1 MSRIAVE
8 GRFGKVAFL
17 KRLLASLLTLC
28 LLAACGPKPTPAA
41 TPAPLPDWTDLS
53 PFREGLTDASILD
66 QMQGASYYVL
76 EFVIDEE
83 LVHVD
88 GKETVHYANRE
99 DAPLNEI
106 QFRLFP
112 NILGGKMEVHN
123 LTVDEKP
130 VTPSYSLANSLM
142 IVPLAEPL
150 EIGKSIILAMEFTL
164 EVPTDVELNYGVL
177 AFYDGVLTLAH
188 AYPVIPVYNEEGW
201 NAELP
206 PQSGDLTFNDAAFYL
221 VTVTA
226 PKGLTVVASGLESA
240 PETAGKQ
247 KASMER
253 SRSVWNVANGP
264 ARDFFLAASR
274 DYEVITQKVGEVTV
288 NSYAPKSM
296 ETGSRSA
303 LDAAAR
309 ALETFSEQY
318 APYPYTEFD
327 IVITPTLALGIEYP
341 GATAIAERI
350 LQGEYGDQTSAYLE
364 STVVHETAHQW
375 FYNLVGNDQLDEPW
389 LDESLAQYAT
399 WQYYKINFGAGAAD
413 GFESALQSR
422 WERVENAMIPI
433 GQPVVAYTGREY
445 GAIVYGRGAF
455 FFEALKNEMGDAAF
469 DAFLLDYTATFSWNN
484 VTTGELKSLAQ
495 KHCGCDL
502 TSLFEEWVYP

>member
-1 MSRIAVE
+1 M
-8 GRFGKVAFL
+8 
-17 KRLLASLLTLC
+17 KRLLASLMTLC
-28 LLAACGPKPTPAA
+28 LLAACGANPTPAA
-41 TPAPLPDWTDLS
+41 TPAPLPDWTDIS
-53 PFREGLTDASILD
+53 PFRAGLTDPSILD
-66 QMQGASYYVL
+66 QMQGASYYVI

-83 LVHVD
+83 LVRVD
-88 GKETVHYANRE
+88 GKETVHYTNRE

-112 NILGGKMEVHN
+112 NILGGKMEVRN
-123 LTVDEKP
+123 LTADGKP
-130 VTPSYSLANSLM
+130 VTPSYGLENSLM
-142 IVPLAEPL
+142 IVPLAESL

-164 EVPTDVELNYGVL
+164 EIPTDVELNYGVL

-221 VTVTA
+221 VTVIA

-240 PETAGKQ
+240 PETAGRQ
-247 KASMER
+247 KAGTER
-253 SRSVWNVANGP
+253 SRSVWNVASGP

-274 DYEVITQKVGEVTV
+274 DYEVVTQKVGGVTV
-288 NSYAPKSM
+288 NSYAPKSLK
-296 ETGSRSA
+296 EGSQSA
-303 LDAAAR
+303 LTTAAR
-309 ALETFSEQY
+309 ALETFSEMY

-327 IVITPTLALGIEYP
+327 VIITPTLALGIEYP
-341 GATAIAERI
+341 GATAIADRI
-350 LQGEYGDQTSAYLE
+350 LLGEYGDQTSSYLE

-389 LDESLAQYAT
+389 LDESLAQFAT
-399 WQYYKINFGAGAAD
+399 WQYYEINFGAGAAD

-433 GQPVVAYTGREY
+433 GQPVAAYAGREY

-455 FFEALKNEMGDAAF
+455 FFEALKNEMGAEAF

-484 VTTGELKSLAQ
+484 VTTGELKFLAQ